1 VIPRPCPP
9 QSHRYHHHDGQRHRP
24 CWPLRAHVHH
34 YYCRGRQAGSPTYR
48 TGRQPPVYAEP
59 LYHRMAYTR
68 SYFCIAADSLQ
79 DEENRLAARPS
90 HDIVVSLPAGTN
102 SQYWAVNVIR
112 RDDYFRALLPESRG
126 RVQATPSICPPALK
140 SIGFEEC
147 INVARKTGWP
157 APDGF
162 EHGSING

>member
-1 VIPRPCPP
+1 MANAIVHAGPFGPTSTTTTAAGDRLAVLPT
-9 QSHRYHHHDGQRHRP
+9 GQ
-24 CWPLRAHVHH
+24 ADN
-34 YYCRGRQAGSPTYR
+34 RQF
-48 TGRQPPVYAEP
+48 
-59 LYHRMAYTR
+59 MR
-68 SYFCIAADSLQ
+68 SLCIT

-147 INVARKTGWP
+147 INVARQTGWP